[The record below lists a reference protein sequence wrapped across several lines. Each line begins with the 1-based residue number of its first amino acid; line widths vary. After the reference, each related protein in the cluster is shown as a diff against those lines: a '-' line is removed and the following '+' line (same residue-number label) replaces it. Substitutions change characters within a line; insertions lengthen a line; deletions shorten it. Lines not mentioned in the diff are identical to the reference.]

1 MLGDVYSLPG
11 SQPSLMIVTT
21 TLSCRPSMEKKR
33 TVFFVSDRT
42 GITAEALGRSLIS
55 QFNAEGFRQVTLPF
69 IANLDKAKE
78 AVARINASG
87 IEDGIRSIVFSTVV
101 DDAVRSIIQGSE
113 ALYLDFFEAF
123 IGPLERELGM
133 KSSHTAGRAHVSA
146 DNAAYIQRIEA
157 VNFALAN
164 DDGIS
169 IERYPEADVILV
181 GVSRSGKTPTCLYLA
196 LQFGIFAANYPLVED
211 DLNHGMLPAV
221 LLPYRAKIY
230 GLTIEPTRLQQIRH
244 HRRPDSHYA
253 SSDQVRYEVRQ
264 AENTFR
270 SVGVPFMNT
279 THPSIEEIATTILHQ
294 TGIQRRF

>member
-1 MLGDVYSLPG
+1 M
-11 SQPSLMIVTT
+11 Q
-21 TLSCRPSMEKKR
+21 KKR

-55 QFNAEGFRQVTLPF
+55 QFDAEGFRQVTLPF

-78 AVARINASG
+78 AVERINNAG
-87 IEDGIRSIVFSTVV
+87 VQDGVRPIVFSTIV

-123 IGPLERELGM
+123 IGPLERELGI
-133 KSSHTAGRAHVSA
+133 KSSHTAGRAHASA

-169 IERYPEADVILV
+169 TKRYPEADVILV

-196 LQFGIFAANYPLVED
+196 LQFGIYAANYPLTED
-211 DLNHGMLPAV
+211 DLKHGKLPSV
-221 LLPYRAKIY
+221 LLPFRAKLY
-230 GLTIEPTRLQQIRH
+230 GLTIEPLRLQQIRH
-244 HRRPDSHYA
+244 HRRPDSRYA

-264 AENTFR
+264 AEDIFGA
-270 SVGVPFMNT
+270 VGVPFMNT